1 MKIQKDIDQI
11 QGELYRAKRSW
22 NRTSEQVT
30 NYFEH
35 WESLS
40 KQTLNELVQFTPRE
54 SKETLIGSILNKK
67 FRIHFTPLLKNGSIY
82 AETIIEVFSSDQE
95 QTIES
100 GRILIDKDGKIF
112 DTNIAPLIT
121 EFDDMPGYSL
131 LCNILLA
138 TLQTE
143 APQS

>member
-11 QGELYRAKRSW
+11 QEQLYRAKRSW
-22 NRTSEQVT
+22 DRTSEKVI

-40 KQTLNELVQFTPRE
+40 KQTLNELVKFTPRT
-54 SKETLIGSILNKK
+54 SKEILNGSILDKK
-67 FRIHFTPLLKNGSIY
+67 FCIHFTPLLKNGTIY
-82 AETIIEVFSSDQE
+82 AETIIEVFFSDQE

-100 GRILIDKDGKIF
+100 GRILIDKDGRIF
-112 DTNIAPLIT
+112 DTNIVPIIT
-121 EFDDMPGYSL
+121 ELDDMPSYSL
-131 LCNILLA
+131 LCNILLI

>member
-11 QGELYRAKRSW
+11 QNELQRAKRNW
-22 NRTSEQVT
+22 NRTSEQVV

-40 KQTLNELVQFTPRE
+40 KQTLNDLVQFNPRE
-54 SKETLIGSILNKK
+54 SKETLTGSILNKR

-82 AETIIEVFSSDQE
+82 AETIIEVFFSSQE

-100 GRILIDKDGKIF
+100 GRIWIDKDGRIF
-112 DTNIAPLIT
+112 DTNMTPLIT
-121 EFDDMPGYSL
+121 DFDDMPGYSL
-131 LCNILLA
+131 LCNILLS

>member
-11 QGELYRAKRSW
+11 QSELYRAKRSW
-22 NRTSEQVT
+22 SRVSEQVT

-54 SKETLIGSILNKK
+54 SKEKLTGSILNKK
-67 FRIHFTPLLKNGSIY
+67 FHIHFTPLLKNGSIY
-82 AETIIEVFSSDQE
+82 AETIIEVFLSDQE

-100 GRILIDKDGKIF
+100 GRILIDKDGRIF

-143 APQS
+143 TPQS

>member
-11 QGELYRAKRSW
+11 QNELQRAKRHW
-22 NRTSEQVT
+22 NRTSEQVV

-40 KQTLNELVQFTPRE
+40 KQTLNDLVQFNPRE
-54 SKETLIGSILNKK
+54 SKETLTGSILNKR

-82 AETIIEVFSSDQE
+82 AETIIEVFFSSQE

-100 GRILIDKDGKIF
+100 GRIWIDKDGRIF
-112 DTNIAPLIT
+112 DTNMTPLIT
-121 EFDDMPGYSL
+121 DFDDMPGYSL
-131 LCNILLA
+131 LCNILLS

>member
-11 QGELYRAKRSW
+11 QNELSRAKRNW
-22 NRTSEQVT
+22 NRTSEQVA
-30 NYFEH
+30 NHFEH

-40 KQTLNELVQFTPRE
+40 KQTLNDLVQFNPRE
-54 SKETLIGSILNKK
+54 PKETLTGSVLNKK

-82 AETIIEVFSSDQE
+82 AETIIEVLFSNQE

-100 GRILIDKDGKIF
+100 GRIWIDKDGRIF
-112 DTNIAPLIT
+112 DTNMTLLISD
-121 EFDDMPGYSL
+121 FDDMPGYSL
-131 LCNILLA
+131 LCNILLSI
-138 TLQTE
+138 LQTE